1 MRHRRLTGPRRW
13 LKSRS
18 ETSERKWRVSAEAY
32 EELATNPKGHAKVVR
47 LRCGRN
53 RTTLLLHRFALVG
66 KGDWL
71 RFGDGGTSKVFVE
84 PHEAGNPLVPVTPV
98 FTTADRVAIGRE
110 SFAVRVRDLEP
121 FDGLETRWSSWNSS
135 TTRPTGASG
144 NRRTATTVRRRR
156 LLVGGRRA
164 VMYAEIKLGARWE
177 PAGYVDLQMPLMM
190 CKPRHVLF
198 QRPYAHP
205 TRSISWDRWDQHSIK
220 QNLNT
225 IVRVARVVVTP
236 ELRGLGLTRCIV
248 KAAKAFARERWH
260 IRGVRPVFM
269 EISAEMLNH
278 VDFVSSSGFTYVGR
292 TEGNVDRV
300 VKDMAQMSR
309 SRGGEFGIM
318 SLQRKYHRALQE
330 YCEADGIS
338 FEEGV
343 EVLRRKVE
351 EPANSLTTGEWA
363 VLRKIV
369 RMPIP
374 YYLCGL
380 DEYSDHYLREGL
392 EACEAARAE
401 YGLRPK
407 RVEPSKAQV
416 NISDLRLRAEYRLP
430 ETPSTKLVMAAFG
443 LEGETVHFDIVQG
456 VSGTV
461 SGGNIVLVAGSSG
474 SGKTALLKALDPT
487 MRDANVSVGGMVT
500 GNYTAAWP
508 RPITEELPLFEVL
521 AQRYSAERDV
531 RRAESGRTV
540 GRVSVREALLDVE
553 PGATVSRDDCRVAA
567 ARRRCVAAR
576 RVLRGSGS
584 DNGKGGGPQSPQ
596 ADRRHGTRRLRRV
609 GEPPALRGCVAPH
622 TRPCAAGR
630 GRGQMA
636 DLPSISGGTGG
647 RWSTVD
653 HTGRWRSG
661 VAAGRERSVA
671 APDRSLRYPLP
682 ADRLFG
688 RPRGYRGAG
697 PGIGSAIS
705 VETGR
710 HHRDVGPPGAFP
722 RVLGVEIQPHCRRI
736 PLAGS
741 RMADAERPVDLGKP
755 RRGGDFEHAVGRRS
769 SSGAGKVFSAV
780 VGDSRQRRGDFC
792 KPADGRVRAG
802 ELSPKVDVASPK
814 KAAHPERAPFG
825 G

>member
-1 MRHRRLTGPRRW
+1 MAGTP
-13 LKSRS
+13 
-18 ETSERKWRVSAEAY
+18 EAY
-32 EELATNPKGHAKVVR
+32 EVLATNPKGHAKVVR

-84 PHEAGNPLVPVTPV
+84 PQEAGNPLVPVTPV

-110 SFAVRVRDLEP
+110 SFAVRVRELCRSTDLNALEFLEQFHYKTNRSLGEP
-121 FDGLETRWSSWNSS
+121 KTRDDGEAKT
-135 TTRPTGASG
+135 AS
-144 NRRTATTVRRRR
+144 
-156 LLVGGRRA
+156 VGGRRA

-220 QNLNT
+220 QNVNT

-343 EVLRRKVE
+343 EELRRKVE

-392 EACEAARAE
+392 EVCEAARAE

-521 AQRYSAERDV
+521 AQRYSAERTFGALSRVGLSDALAFV
-531 RRAESGRTV
+531 KPYWMLSRGQQYRAMIAELLLREDGVWLLDEFCGDLDPMTAKVVAHNLRKQIVAT
-540 GRVSVREALLDVE
+540 GRVAFVASANHLHYVDALR
-553 PGATVSRDDCRVAA
+553 PTRVLALRAGDA
-567 ARRRCVAAR
+567 ARWLTYRAYREELA
-576 RVLRGSGS
+576 
-584 DNGKGGGPQSPQ
+584 DGGPPWTTQ
-596 ADRRHGTRRLRRV
+596 ADG
-609 GEPPALRGCVAPH
+609 GPA
-622 TRPCAAGR
+622 
-630 GRGQMA
+630 
-636 DLPSISGGTGG
+636 
-647 RWSTVD
+647 
-653 HTGRWRSG
+653 
-661 VAAGRERSVA
+661 
-671 APDRSLRYPLP
+671 
-682 ADRLFG
+682 
-688 RPRGYRGAG
+688 
-697 PGIGSAIS
+697 
-705 VETGR
+705 
-710 HHRDVGPPGAFP
+710 
-722 RVLGVEIQPHCRRI
+722 
-736 PLAGS
+736 
-741 RMADAERPVDLGKP
+741 
-755 RRGGDFEHAVGRRS
+755 
-769 SSGAGKVFSAV
+769 
-780 VGDSRQRRGDFC
+780 
-792 KPADGRVRAG
+792 
-802 ELSPKVDVASPK
+802 
-814 KAAHPERAPFG
+814 
-825 G
+825 

>member
-1 MRHRRLTGPRRW
+1 MDEVGAVMAGTP
-13 LKSRS
+13 K
-18 ETSERKWRVSAEAY
+18 AY
-32 EELATNPKGHAKVVR
+32 EVLATNPKGHAKVVR

-53 RTTLLLHRFALVG
+53 DTTLRLHRFALVG
-66 KGDWL
+66 KGDLL

-84 PHEAGNPLVPVTPV
+84 PQEAGNPLVPVAPV

-110 SFAVRVRDLEP
+110 SFAVRVRELSRSTDISALQFLEQFHYKTNRSLGEP
-121 FDGLETRWSSWNSS
+121 ETGNDGEAKT
-135 TTRPTGASG
+135 AS
-144 NRRTATTVRRRR
+144 
-156 LLVGGRRA
+156 VGGRRA

-205 TRSISWDRWDQHSIK
+205 TRNISWERWDQHSMK

-225 IVRVARVVVTP
+225 IVRIARVVVTP

-248 KAAKAFARERWH
+248 KAAKTFARERWH
-260 IRGVRPVFM
+260 VRGVRPVFM

-343 EVLRRKVE
+343 EVLRQKVE

-392 EACEAARAE
+392 KTCEAARAE
-401 YGLRPK
+401 HSLQPR
-407 RVEPSKAQV
+407 RVEASKAQL

-456 VSGTV
+456 VSATV
-461 SGGNIVLVAGSSG
+461 SGGNVILVAGSSG
-474 SGKTALLKALDPT
+474 SGKTALLQALDPA
-487 MRDANVSVGGMVT
+487 MHNANVSVGGVVT

-508 RPITEELPLFEVL
+508 QPITQNLPLFEAL
-521 AQRYSAERDV
+521 AQRYSAERTFAALSRVGLSDALVFVKPFWMLSRGQQYRAMIAELLLRDDGVWLLDEFCGDLDPITAKVVAHNLRKQIVVTGRVAFVASANHLHYVDALRPTRVLALRAGDAARWLTYREYREELADGGPPWTTPADV
-531 RRAESGRTV
+531 RR
-540 GRVSVREALLDVE
+540 
-553 PGATVSRDDCRVAA
+553 
-567 ARRRCVAAR
+567 
-576 RVLRGSGS
+576 
-584 DNGKGGGPQSPQ
+584 K
-596 ADRRHGTRRLRRV
+596 
-609 GEPPALRGCVAPH
+609 
-622 TRPCAAGR
+622 
-630 GRGQMA
+630 
-636 DLPSISGGTGG
+636 
-647 RWSTVD
+647 
-653 HTGRWRSG
+653 
-661 VAAGRERSVA
+661 
-671 APDRSLRYPLP
+671 
-682 ADRLFG
+682 
-688 RPRGYRGAG
+688 
-697 PGIGSAIS
+697 
-705 VETGR
+705 
-710 HHRDVGPPGAFP
+710 
-722 RVLGVEIQPHCRRI
+722 
-736 PLAGS
+736 
-741 RMADAERPVDLGKP
+741 
-755 RRGGDFEHAVGRRS
+755 
-769 SSGAGKVFSAV
+769 
-780 VGDSRQRRGDFC
+780 
-792 KPADGRVRAG
+792 
-802 ELSPKVDVASPK
+802 
-814 KAAHPERAPFG
+814 
-825 G
+825 